1 MAPEGEVL
9 GDPAMLLP
17 LVLMWYGGAGLVGAV
32 GVLLIKVVDSMDP
45 PQQWHASTDAAKDAA
60 DDEALARAD
69 ALEDHHGS
77 EPGERDA
84 APIIFF
90 LLGDLAAADA
100 TAGHPDVDP
109 SSELRDG
116 LSALFATP
124 VLSAALR
131 DYEADADAL
140 LRDAAPDIDADWRT
154 YLASPDRPDYEDPGD
169 LNDGFFR
176 WQMRAG
182 AWQRSPSGTRIRAA
196 RFAAASAY
204 ASAWAATR
212 AGFPRT
218 PSRSGHRCTT
228 AATRCTRCTSI

>member
-84 APIIFF
+84 A
-90 LLGDLAAADA
+90 AARWS
-100 TAGHPDVDP
+100 P
-109 SSELRDG
+109 SCS
-116 LSALFATP
+116 SAL
-124 VLSAALR
+124 
-131 DYEADADAL
+131 
-140 LRDAAPDIDADWRT
+140 
-154 YLASPDRPDYEDPGD
+154 LASSTPGRPWP
-169 LNDGFFR
+169 
-176 WQMRAG
+176 
-182 AWQRSPSGTRIRAA
+182 SPRRP
-196 RFAAASAY
+196 R
-204 ASAWAATR
+204 
-212 AGFPRT
+212 PRT
-218 PSRSGHRCTT
+218 PR
-228 AATRCTRCTSI
+228 ATRPASARPPRRASRRGPAPAQGAARARARVLRRPAGKHGLRKVRSANSLLVAASLSVPL